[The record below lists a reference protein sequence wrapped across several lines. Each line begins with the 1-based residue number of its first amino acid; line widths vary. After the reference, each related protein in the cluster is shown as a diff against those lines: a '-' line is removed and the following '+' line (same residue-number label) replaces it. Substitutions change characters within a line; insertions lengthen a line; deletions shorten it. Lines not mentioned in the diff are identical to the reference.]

1 MKKRLITSIFIM
13 LGLGIA
19 LVSRIWTLYVFD
31 LLIMGLAV
39 MGAIEIARVLERQQK
54 YTNFVAVGTMP
65 AVLYLCFVAVISL
78 ELSWHYLLIML
89 LGSII
94 VYFIVIFL
102 VTLLSKKTSNQEMA
116 KYGLEGIKISRYALD
131 KAMNSHLF

>member
-78 ELSWHYLLIML
+78 ELSWHYLFFISWLNYCL
-89 LGSII
+89 FYSNFPCDII
-94 VYFIVIFL
+94 I
-102 VTLLSKKTSNQEMA
+102 KKD
-116 KYGLEGIKISRYALD
+116 I
-131 KAMNSHLF
+131 